1 MDSFLKDFV
10 FPRPAEINLEKRS
23 RTDIPSQK
31 ACTKKQSSTIEED
44 NIQLRREVIV
54 KALNKLDDL
63 NGNKESGIRKESPS
77 ELFGKLIGQSIAEIQ
92 DVYKK
97 ELLKVQIQQ
106 IILQTNFSA
115 SQQCNSNNKSITA
128 STNLISPSFPQS
140 FVPFGSLPGN
150 VSNNGQNVNRTDSP
164 FRPYESF

>member
-1 MDSFLKDFV
+1 MYKETELNH
-10 FPRPAEINLEKRS
+10 RRN
-23 RTDIPSQK
+23 
-31 ACTKKQSSTIEED
+31 

-106 IILQTNFSA
+106 VILQTNFSA
-115 SQQCNSNNKSITA
+115 SQQCNSNNTSITA

-150 VSNNGQNVNRTDSP
+150 VSNNGQNVNRTDSL